1 MTYKFLE
8 IISSILLFTNYYNKI
23 MNSSLLL
30 NKIQKK
36 LLVKLDNLF
45 DHIMK
50 NCAKIYYEWSSKK
63 QEEKYINED
72 VFVYYNFK

>member
-1 MTYKFLE
+1 
-8 IISSILLFTNYYNKI
+8 